1 MALLYPWAT
10 KEYLL
15 WNMSLG
21 QVILYLT
28 LGNEYKF
35 GKQED
40 KPEKLSDKSHAEL
53 VEVREQMIRDGL
65 MERYGDIDG

>member
-21 QVILYLT
+21 QVILYLA